1 MRSSIFKE
9 FGIPDA
15 ECDVE
20 LKPDP
25 YGVPRL
31 WFWSTSNAV
40 VGLDMTGAHQLAQML
55 SAAGEESNASM
66 IRSLIGK

>member
-15 ECDVE
+15 ECEVE

-25 YGVPRL
+25 YGVSRL

-40 VGLDMTGAHQLAQML
+40 VGLDMTGANQLA
-55 SAAGEESNASM
+55 
-66 IRSLIGK
+66 